1 MKKITAVL
9 LCFVLFFGLVACQFT
24 LRLPVSEDYLDSSL
38 SIDER
43 LDNLLSQMTLDE
55 KAGQMAQGDQ
65 ANVSVQDMKNLGLGS
80 ILSGGGSIPNNDNTV
95 ASWTQA
101 VKNYQ
106 EAALSRRLKI
116 PFIYGIDAVHG
127 HNTVTNAVIFPHNIG
142 IGAANDIELTKQMG
156 AYVAQELKLTKTI
169 FNFGPC
175 VAVAQDLRW
184 GRTYESYSSDP
195 EIVTD
200 LALAFMEGQ
209 QSEGILVTAKH
220 YAGDGGTEFG
230 TGRNKLIDRGDV
242 TIDMDEFNKIH
253 LNPYKELVDNGV
265 KCIMVS
271 FSSYKGVKMHQHKEL
286 ITDVL
291 KGEFG
296 FKGFVISDWEG
307 VLEINEATYDL
318 KVAAAINAG
327 VDMLM
332 EPNSFKD
339 AINAIKRGVK
349 AGRISE
355 ARLDDAV
362 SRILRVKFEMG
373 LFDDPYL
380 ENLDI
385 DIDELGDASGRALA
399 KQLVEKSQVLLKNEN
414 DILPFKNGQ
423 KIYVTGP
430 AADDI
435 GVQCGGWTINWEGF
449 RGDSFT
455 KGTSILKGLKDIAS
469 KNNIEIITDQKQADQ
484 ADAVLLVIG
493 EQPYAEFKG
502 DTVDPSITGNKALT
516 DNENAINRA
525 KSVNKPIAT
534 VIVAGRNVL
543 IGDYI
548 DEWDAVVMVYLP
560 GTEGD
565 GVASVLV
572 GEVGFSGKLPMP
584 WYKTVNDIKKPN
596 PDLLFDIGHGL
607 TTEAKA

>member
-1 MKKITAVL
+1 
-9 LCFVLFFGLVACQFT
+9 
-24 LRLPVSEDYLDSSL
+24 
-38 SIDER
+38 
-43 LDNLLSQMTLDE
+43 
-55 KAGQMAQGDQ
+55 
-65 ANVSVQDMKNLGLGS
+65 
-80 ILSGGGSIPNNDNTV
+80 
-95 ASWTQA
+95 

-127 HNTVTNAVIFPHNIG
+127 HNTVTDAVIFPHNIG
-142 IGAANDIELTKQMG
+142 IGAANDIKLTKQMG
-156 AYVAQELKLTKTI
+156 AYIAQELKLTKTI
-169 FNFGPC
+169 FNFSPC

-184 GRTYESYSSDP
+184 GRTYESYSSEP

-209 QSEGILVTAKH
+209 QSEGIVVTAKH
-220 YAGDGGTEFG
+220 YAGDGGTEFR
-230 TGRNKLIDRGDV
+230 TGMNKLIDRGDV
-242 TIDMDEFNKIH
+242 TLDMEEFREIH
-253 LNPYKELVDNGV
+253 LKPYEELVENGV

-296 FKGFVISDWEG
+296 FNGFVISDWEG
-307 VLEINEATYDL
+307 VLEINETTYEL

-414 DILPFKNGQ
+414 DILPFENGK

-430 AADDI
+430 AANDI
-435 GVQCGGWTINWEGF
+435 GAQCGGWTINWLGF
-449 RGDSFT
+449 TGNSMT
-455 KGTSILKGLKDIAS
+455 KGTSILQGLNKVAS
-469 KNNIEIITDQKQADQ
+469 QYNLEIITDQSKADQ
-484 ADAVLLVIG
+484 ADIVLLVIG
-493 EQPYAEFKG
+493 EKPYAEYKG
-502 DTVDPSITGNKALT
+502 DTKKPSITGTKALVG
-516 DNENAINRA
+516 NEDAINRA
-525 KSVNKPIAT
+525 KSLNKPIVT

-543 IGDYI
+543 IDDYI
-548 DEWDAVVMVYLP
+548 DKWDAVVMSYLP

-584 WYKTVNDIKKPN
+584 WYKTVDDIKKPN
-596 PDLLFDIGHGL
+596 PNLLFDIGHGL